1 LGRPLPLAD
10 VVAAAASQLP
20 HLHIVHCL
28 PPGGTSAV
36 RRTEAEKSGAKK
48 HSKESSGAWVAPRG
62 WVAEVAANIA
72 AVVVVAHTAAGAAG
86 AAEEVEDM
94 KGSWTSGV
102 VLLKK
107 PLEVVGGRPFLAV
120 VVKEAPDRRT
130 WSESGAQTWEE
141 EGSCAGLVSYTSC

>member
-1 LGRPLPLAD
+1 
-10 VVAAAASQLP
+10 
-20 HLHIVHCL
+20 
-28 PPGGTSAV
+28 
-36 RRTEAEKSGAKK
+36 
-48 HSKESSGAWVAPRG
+48 
-62 WVAEVAANIA
+62 VAANIA

-141 EGSCAGLVSYTSC
+141 EGSCAGLQIQLLRVVGDNTTYFRVFRSSSQVQTATPLRKS